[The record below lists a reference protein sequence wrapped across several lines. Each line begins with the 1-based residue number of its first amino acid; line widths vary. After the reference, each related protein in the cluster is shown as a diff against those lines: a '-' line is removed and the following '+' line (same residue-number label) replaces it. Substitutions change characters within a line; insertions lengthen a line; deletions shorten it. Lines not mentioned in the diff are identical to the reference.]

1 MLDEKAVKA
10 HYEKLA
16 ARVTNWLVANGASY
30 ASACDI
36 VQETFIRLWENR
48 KKVAEDDA
56 VSGFVFITA
65 RHLYIDELRR
75 NKKEVLKD
83 TLDENE
89 GGAFVPDET
98 RSDAEYLRKR
108 LCAALDTLP
117 DDMRQAYTLFQTGG
131 CSIREI
137 AAMTKASESAVK
149 VRIFRAKEKLRVV
162 LADLK
167 DY

>member
-1 MLDEKAVKA
+1 MLDEKAVKK

-16 ARVTNWLVANGASY
+16 GRVTNWLVANGAAY

-36 VQETFIRLWENR
+36 VQETFVRLWENR
-48 KKVAEDDA
+48 KKMDGDAA

-75 NKKEVLKD
+75 NKKLVLKD

-89 GGAFVPDET
+89 GGVFIPDET
-98 RSDAEYLRKR
+98 RADADYLRKR
-108 LCAALDTLP
+108 LRAALDTLP
-117 DDMRQAYTLFQTGG
+117 DDMRQAYTLFQIGG

-149 VRIFRAKEKLRVV
+149 VRIFRAKEKLRVA

-167 DY
+167 DF